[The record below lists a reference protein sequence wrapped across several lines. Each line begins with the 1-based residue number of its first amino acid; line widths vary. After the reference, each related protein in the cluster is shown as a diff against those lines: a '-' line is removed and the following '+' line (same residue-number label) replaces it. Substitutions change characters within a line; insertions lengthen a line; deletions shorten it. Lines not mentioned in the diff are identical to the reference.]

1 MKPHII
7 FVGFRPDVVDSVDW
21 KKNLVSI
28 IVHEFIDDQLDESV
42 RSKLA
47 GIGVLKIPHSNNL
60 EEAYTDAMPQI
71 EKLAE
76 ELIERHGPAKAFIAL
91 YEHSTLP
98 AALCREKFSVPG
110 TSVATA
116 TLCRDKVKMK
126 QSLKGSGIRYPLFK
140 SVHSKTSLAE
150 IKEFTQHVPGKIV
163 LKPRAQAASEGIF
176 IFEHEA
182 ALFQHIAE
190 HGLQDRYQLEEFI
203 EGQLCLFDGIVRDKK
218 LMFFSVSKYT
228 ATCFEYIHQRKP
240 IASITTDDVQLS
252 RKASLLTSTILERV
266 GLENGTFNCEAFLLP
281 NNEWV
286 FLEIASRFGGAGVVP
301 LMKQMYGVDLIKE
314 CILADRLEPS
324 EIEEPIHVSDYNF
337 SSAWMYFPVPK
348 AGPCKVTAV
357 TGLDD
362 LPNSIVASDTVRPG
376 QGLNQAAGAFL
387 YAGRFFVKAKTS
399 AGVKNDCEM
408 IAKNYCVNVVSA
420 Q

>member
-7 FVGFRPDVVDSVDW
+7 FVGFRPDSIDSVDW
-21 KKNLVSI
+21 KKNKVSI
-28 IVHEFIDDQLDESV
+28 ITHEFIVDQLDESV

-47 GIGVLKIPHSNNL
+47 GIGVLKVPHSNNL
-60 EEAYTDAMPQI
+60 EEAYTDAMPHI

-76 ELIERHGPAKAFIAL
+76 ELIAQHGPAKAFIAL

-98 AALCREKFSVPG
+98 AAICREKFSVPG

-126 QSLKGSGIRYPLFK
+126 QSLMGSGIRYPLFRP
-140 SVHSKTSLAE
+140 VNSKTTLAE
-150 IKEFTQHVPGKIV
+150 IKEFTRHISGKMV

-176 IFEHEA
+176 IFEQESD
-182 ALFQHIAE
+182 LFQHISE

-203 EGQLCLFDGIVRDKK
+203 EGQLYLFDGVVRDKE
-218 LMFFSVSKYT
+218 LLFFSVSKYT
-228 ATCFEYIHQRKP
+228 TTCFEYIHQRKP
-240 IASITTDDVQLS
+240 IATITSDDVSLS
-252 RKASLLTSTILERV
+252 RTASQFTNAVLEKV

-286 FLEIASRFGGAGVVP
+286 FLEIANRFGGAGVAP

-314 CILADRLEPS
+314 CILADMLEPS
-324 EIEEPIHVSDYNF
+324 EIQKPINVSDYNF

-348 AGPCKVTAV
+348 AGPCKVTEV
-357 TGLDD
+357 TGLEQ
-362 LPNSIVASDTVRPG
+362 LPNSIVMADTVRPG
-376 QGLNQAAGAFL
+376 QALNQAAGAFL
-387 YAGRFFVKAKTS
+387 YAGRFFVKAETS
-399 AGVKNDCEM
+399 AQVKNDCAE
-408 IAKNYCVNVVSA
+408 IAKNYHVSVA
-420 Q
+420 SP

>member
-7 FVGFRPDVVDSVDW
+7 FVGFRPDIIDSVDW
-21 KKNLVSI
+21 GKNRVSI
-28 IVHEFIDDQLDESV
+28 IVHEFIADQLDEFV

-47 GIGVLKIPHSNNL
+47 GIGVLKVPHSNNL
-60 EEAYTDAMPQI
+60 EEVYTDAMPQI

-76 ELIERHGPAKAFIAL
+76 ELIVQHGPAEAFIAL

-98 AALCREKFSVPG
+98 AALCREKFFVPG

-126 QSLKGSGIRYPLFK
+126 QSLIGSGIRYPLFRPID
-140 SVHSKTSLAE
+140 SKTTLAE
-150 IKEFTQHVPGKIV
+150 IKQFTQYIPGKMV

-176 IFEHEA
+176 IFENETD
-182 ALFQHIAE
+182 LFQHVSE
-190 HGLQDRYQLEEFI
+190 QGFQDRYQLEEFI

-218 LMFFSVSKYT
+218 LLFFSASKYT
-228 ATCFEYIHQRKP
+228 ATCFEYIHQRAP
-240 IASITTDDVQLS
+240 IATITIDDVQLS
-252 RKASLLTSTILERV
+252 RKAMQFTHTILEKV

-286 FLEIASRFGGAGVVP
+286 FLEIANRFGGAGVAP

-314 CILADRLEPS
+314 CILADMLEPS
-324 EIEEPIHVSDYNF
+324 EIKEPINVSDCNF
-337 SSAWMYFPVPK
+337 SSAWMYFPVPQ
-348 AGPCKVTAV
+348 AGLCEVTGV
-357 TGLDD
+357 TGLDA
-362 LPNSIVASDTVRPG
+362 LPKSIVSADTVKLG
-376 QGLNQAAGAFL
+376 QRLNQAAGAFL

-399 AGVKNDCEM
+399 ALVKNDCEM
-408 IAKNYCVNVVSA
+408 IAKNYRVNVASS
-420 Q
+420 

>member
-7 FVGFRPDVVDSVDW
+7 FVGFRPDIIDSVDW
-21 KKNLVSI
+21 KKNKVSI
-28 IVHEFIDDQLDESV
+28 ITHEFIVDQLDEFV

-47 GIGVLKIPHSNNL
+47 GIGVLKVAHSNNL

-76 ELIERHGPAKAFIAL
+76 ELIAQHGPAKGFIAL

-126 QSLKGSGIRYPLFK
+126 QSLMGSGIRYPLFRPVN
-140 SVHSKTSLAE
+140 SQTSWAE
-150 IKEFTQHVPGKIV
+150 IKQFTQHISGKIV

-176 IFEHEA
+176 IFEDA
-182 ALFQHIAE
+182 SDLFQHISE

-228 ATCFEYIHQRKP
+228 TTCFEYIHQRTP
-240 IASITTDDVQLS
+240 IATITTDDVQLS
-252 RKASLLTSTILERV
+252 RTASQFTSVILEKV

-286 FLEIASRFGGAGVVP
+286 FLEIANRFGGAGVAP

-314 CILADRLEPS
+314 CILADMLEPS
-324 EIEEPIHVSDYNF
+324 EIEKPINVSDYNF
-337 SSAWMYFPVPK
+337 SSAWMYVPVPQ
-348 AGPCKVTAV
+348 AGPCRVTEV
-357 TGLDD
+357 TGLDQ
-362 LPNSIVASDTVRPG
+362 LPNSIVKADTVRPG
-376 QGLNQAAGAFL
+376 QDLNQAAGAFL
-387 YAGRFFVKAKTS
+387 YAGRFFVKAETS
-399 AGVKNDCEM
+399 AQVKKDCAE
-408 IAKNYCVNVVSA
+408 IAKNYHVNVA
-420 Q
+420 NP

>member
-7 FVGFRPDVVDSVDW
+7 FVGFRPDIIDSVDW
-21 KKNLVSI
+21 KKNLVSV
-28 IVHEFIDDQLDESV
+28 IVHEFIAYQLDESV
-42 RSKLA
+42 REKLA
-47 GIGVLKIPHSNNL
+47 GIGVLKVSHSNNL

-76 ELIERHGPAKAFIAL
+76 ELIAQHGPAKAFIAL

-126 QSLKGSGIRYPLFK
+126 QSLMGSGIRYPLFRP
-140 SVHSKTSLAE
+140 VNSKTTLVE
-150 IKEFTQHVPGKIV
+150 IKEFTRRIPGKMV

-176 IFEHEA
+176 IFEHESD
-182 ALFQHIAE
+182 LFQHISA

-203 EGQLCLFDGIVRDKK
+203 DGQLCLFDGIVRDKK
-218 LMFFSVSKYT
+218 LLFFSVSKYT
-228 ATCFEYIHQRKP
+228 ATCFEYIHQRRP
-240 IASITTDDVQLS
+240 IASITSDDVQLS
-252 RKASLLTSTILERV
+252 RKASLFTSAILEKV

-286 FLEIASRFGGAGVVP
+286 FLEIANRFGGAGVAP

-314 CILADRLEPS
+314 CILADMLESS
-324 EIEEPIHVSDYNF
+324 EIEKPINVSDYNF
-337 SSAWMYFPVPK
+337 SSAWMYFPVPT
-348 AGPCKVTAV
+348 AGPCKVTTV
-357 TGLDD
+357 TGLEN

-399 AGVKNDCEM
+399 AQVKNDCEM
-408 IAKNYCVNVVSA
+408 IAKNYHVNVA
-420 Q
+420 GP